1 MGRVFKIVHDKQRGA
16 LTLVR
21 VLRGTL
27 KKGQRLCSNRGHSE
41 VVGRLYEP
49 LADEYREIDAVN
61 EGDVV
66 LCAGLK
72 VILSHPQQKWLYFS
86 LNL

>member
-1 MGRVFKIVHDKQRGA
+1 MFRNDFAGRVFKIVHDKQRGA
-16 LTLVR
+16 LSLIR
-21 VLRGTL
+21 VLRGIL
-27 KKGQRLCSNRGHSE
+27 RKGQRLTSHRGFSE

-49 LADEYREIDAVN
+49 LADEYREIDTMG

-72 VILSHPQQKWLYFS
+72 VIHLISLS
-86 LNL
+86 